1 MRLLAGVLAATLAST
16 LALGCG
22 GKPPPPPAQVKPVE
36 PRWQDV
42 VDTIPELLVVL
53 HPQALKQD
61 RVYGP
66 LLRRAIELARDR
78 STVVAAISPLETAED
93 AEEVVYGAHPDTRDL
108 PAEELIVER
117 GVSASI
123 DPGKLVDDAGHPIW
137 SAGPSGPVREL
148 VIDRDSAGHPV
159 NVSLFELPGRTW
171 VMASG
176 GARTRARDAFGHP
189 MHKPA
194 MELDPTALILVR
206 FDGPSLVSHLRA
218 LQDLGSLGAVGRRL
232 RSATLTLP
240 PGSDRA
246 VKATL
251 AYADEDAAAFAEV
264 TLRQVVEAAG
274 RSKRPGFVWIGSAT
288 VERPDKRVI
297 ITAPLPPAL
306 VAALLTAGSA
316 PLDLDIAPAP
326 GP

>member
-1 MRLLAGVLAATLAST
+1 MRLGAVLVAAIAAS
-16 LALGCG
+16 ALVGCG
-22 GKPPPPPAQVKPVE
+22 GKPPPPPAQARPAE

-42 VDTIPELLVVL
+42 VDTMPELLVVL

-78 STVVAAISPLETAED
+78 STVVAAISPLETAVD

-123 DPGKLVDDAGHPIW
+123 DPGKLVDGAGHPIW

-148 VIDRDSAGHPV
+148 VIDRDPSGHPV

-176 GARTRARDAFGHP
+176 GARTRARDAFAHP
-189 MHKPA
+189 MHRPA
-194 MELDPTALILVR
+194 MELDPAALILVR
-206 FDGPSLVSHLRA
+206 FDGPSLVAHLHA
-218 LQDLGSLGAVGRRL
+218 LQDLGALGAVGRRL

-240 PGSDRA
+240 PGTTGA

-264 TLRQVVEAAG
+264 TLRQVVDAAG
-274 RSKRPGFVWIGSAT
+274 RSKRPGIVWLGSAT
-288 VERPDKRVI
+288 VERPDKRVVL
-297 ITAPLPPAL
+297 TAPLPPAL
-306 VAALLTAGSA
+306 VAGLLTAGSA